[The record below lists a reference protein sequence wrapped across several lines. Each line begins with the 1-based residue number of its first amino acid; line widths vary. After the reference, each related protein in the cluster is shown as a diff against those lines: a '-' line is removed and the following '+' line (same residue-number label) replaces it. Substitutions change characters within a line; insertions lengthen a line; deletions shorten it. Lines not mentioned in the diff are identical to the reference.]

1 MHVLVADGHTQV
13 RWALRTAIKEAFDL
27 VVIDEAYDAQSL
39 LAKAQV
45 LEPDLLLIEWE
56 LPGLAAGQA
65 LISDLH
71 ALTPGCRVAVLSR
84 LPEARQAALAA
95 GADLF
100 VSKSAAPQQLLAA
113 LRTLMEPGAPAF
125 A

>member
-13 RWALRTAIKEAFDL
+13 RWALRTAIKEAFNL
-27 VVIDEAYDAQSL
+27 VVIDEAQDAHAL
-39 LAKAQV
+39 LDQARI
-45 LEPDLLLIEWE
+45 LEPDLVLLEWE
-56 LPGLAAGQA
+56 LPGLPVGPALVAA
-65 LISDLH
+65 LR
-71 ALTPGCRVAVLSR
+71 ALTPGCRVVVLSR

-113 LRTLMEPGAPAF
+113 LRTLMEPGAAAF

>member
-27 VVIDEAYDAQSL
+27 VVIDEAGDAQTL
-39 LAKAQV
+39 LDKARI
-45 LEPDLLLIEWE
+45 LEPDLVLLEWE
-56 LPGLAAGQA
+56 LPGQPQGQV

-71 ALTPGCRVAVLSR
+71 ALTPGCQVAVLSR
-84 LPEARQAALAA
+84 LPEAQQAALSA

-113 LRTLMEPGAPAF
+113 LHRLMESGTPAF

>member
-27 VVIDEAYDAQSL
+27 VVIDEALDAQTL
-39 LAKAQV
+39 LDQARI
-45 LEPDLLLIEWE
+45 LEPDLVLLEWE
-56 LPGLAAGQA
+56 LPGLPAGQS
-65 LISDLH
+65 LIGTLH

-84 LPEARQAALAA
+84 LPEARQAALVA

-113 LRTLMEPGAPAF
+113 LRTLMEPGAAAF

>member
-13 RWALRTAIKEAFDL
+13 RWALRTAIKEAFDW
-27 VVIDEAYDAQSL
+27 VVIDEASDAQSL
-39 LAKAQV
+39 LDRARI
-45 LEPDLLLIEWE
+45 LEPDLVLLEWE
-56 LPGLAAGQA
+56 LPGSPVGPA
-65 LISDLH
+65 LVSALH
-71 ALTPGCRVAVLSR
+71 ALTPRCRVAVLSR
-84 LPEARQAALAA
+84 LPEAQQAAMSA

-113 LRTLMEPGAPAF
+113 LHRLMESGTPAF

>member
-27 VVIDEAYDAQSL
+27 VVIDEALDAQTL
-39 LAKAQV
+39 LAQARI
-45 LEPDLLLIEWE
+45 LEPDLVLLEWE
-56 LPGLAAGQA
+56 LPGLPVGPALVAA
-65 LISDLH
+65 LH